1 MTRPLQAIT
10 AQEQAPAAR
19 RHSLA
24 TEERAPAARRH
35 SLVARDPALVA
46 REHALATLEH
56 AIAALEDALAAQ
68 AAALCSRDPV
78 DLERCNGA
86 LAEALS
92 NLRSL
97 WRPTGGTPSP
107 TAGLPGVREL
117 ERIRGRLSS
126 QRTLVARA
134 AISNRAALGSMGLA
148 PASVEPAPWPGAAER
163 RPTHLLA

>member
-1 MTRPLQAIT
+1 MTRPPQAIT
-10 AQEQAPAAR
+10 APEQAPAAR
-19 RHSLA
+19 RRSL
-24 TEERAPAARRH
+24 
-35 SLVARDPALVA
+35 
-46 REHALATLEH
+46 
-56 AIAALEDALAAQ
+56 AALEQALVTLEQALAAQ

-78 DLERCNGA
+78 DLERCNGS

-97 WRPTGGTPSP
+97 WRPTEGTPSP
-107 TAGLPGVREL
+107 TAGLPGVRDL

-134 AISNRAALGSMGLA
+134 AISNRAALGSIGLA